1 MRIAYNILFV
11 VFFWLSAPYYFVKMW
26 RRGNWRAG
34 MGQRFGRYTPEFKAA
49 LAGGPVLWLH
59 AVSVGETGVCLQLLG
74 QLEPRLPGWRFA
86 VSTTTS
92 TGMGELQRRL
102 PPHIARFYY
111 PANLSGVVRRALD
124 AIQPRALI
132 LVESELWPNLL
143 WQIQDRGTPVFLVNA
158 RVSDRSLRGYRRF
171 GFLFRPIFAKFRG
184 VGCQSPG
191 EAARLAELGFPAADL
206 RVTGNLK
213 FDAAAPGAPSGPD
226 VPGLLRQIGVN
237 NKARLLVAGSTH
249 AGEESLLAE
258 MLPRLRRRFPDLFL
272 VLVPRHFERAGS
284 VGQEL
289 EARGVT
295 FIRRSDTGGAGQG
308 DGLRAEHAEFHFR
321 RPVPPG
327 GPGRNPGA
335 DGGGTGAD
343 PRATAGRR
351 RPARQPGR
359 ARPASGAGQP
369 GRHPAHGG
377 YDFASRRGRFSR
389 RACSFTPPRPPERGL
404 ARRKRDLES
413 LAALGARL
421 SRSHPSASSP
431 AESHERVSSWYC
443 HIFVERDR
451 FEKVRFVGLYYFC
464 ASFGWT
470 VKGVAPGFVHSAR
483 LRRNCDA

>member
-11 VFFWLSAPYYFVKMW
+11 IFFWLSASYYFVKMW
-26 RRGNWRAG
+26 RRGNWRG
-34 MGQRFGRYTPEFKAA
+34 GLGQRFGRYTPEFKAA

-74 QLEPRLPGWRFA
+74 QLEARLPGWRFA

-143 WQIQDRGTPVFLVNA
+143 WQVQDRGTPVFLVNA

-171 GFLFRPIFAKFRG
+171 GFLFRPIFAKFRA

-191 EAARLAELGFPAADL
+191 EAARLAELGFPAAAL

-213 FDAAAPGAPSGPD
+213 FDAAEPGAHSGLD
-226 VPGLLRQIGVN
+226 VPGLLHQIGVN
-237 NKARLLVAGSTH
+237 DKARLLVAGSTH

-258 MLPRLRRRFPDLFL
+258 MLPRLRQRFPDLFL

-289 EARGVT
+289 EARGVK
-295 FIRRSDTGGAGQG
+295 FIRRSDITPETRLPPGQVQCLLVNSTGELKSFYEQAALVFVGKSLSAHGGQNPIEPAALAKPMVFGPNMQNFASVVGSLLAARGAIQVRTPAELEQALAQLLA
-308 DGLRAEHAEFHFR
+308 DDALRAAL
-321 RPVPPG
+321 G
-327 GPGRNPGA
+327 
-335 DGGGTGAD
+335 
-343 PRATAGRR
+343 
-351 RPARQPGR
+351 GR
-359 ARPASGAGQP
+359 ARQVVQDNLGATRRTVEMILQAGAGEMIN
-369 GRHPAHGG
+369 A
-377 YDFASRRGRFSR
+377 
-389 RACSFTPPRPPERGL
+389 
-404 ARRKRDLES
+404 
-413 LAALGARL
+413 
-421 SRSHPSASSP
+421 
-431 AESHERVSSWYC
+431 
-443 HIFVERDR
+443 
-451 FEKVRFVGLYYFC
+451 KV
-464 ASFGWT
+464 
-470 VKGVAPGFVHSAR
+470 
-483 LRRNCDA
+483 

>member
-295 FIRRSDTGGAGQG
+295 FIRRSDITPETRLSPGQVQCLLVNSTGELKSFYEQASLVFVGKSLTARGGQNPIEPAALAKATVFGPNMQNFTSVVRSLLAARGAIQVRTAAELEQTLAQLLA
-308 DGLRAEHAEFHFR
+308 DDALRASL
-321 RPVPPG
+321 G
-327 GPGRNPGA
+327 
-335 DGGGTGAD
+335 
-343 PRATAGRR
+343 
-351 RPARQPGR
+351 GR
-359 ARPASGAGQP
+359 ARQVVQ
-369 GRHPAHGG
+369 
-377 YDFASRRGRFSR
+377 DN
-389 RACSFTPPRPPERGL
+389 
-404 ARRKRDLES
+404 
-413 LAALGARL
+413 LGATR
-421 SRSHPSASSP
+421 R
-431 AESHERVSSWYC
+431 
-443 HIFVERDR
+443 
-451 FEKVRFVGLYYFC
+451 
-464 ASFGWT
+464 T
-470 VKGVAPGFVHSAR
+470 V
-483 LRRNCDA
+483 DMI